1 MENKSYLKPITVTSL
16 LPQILMLIMW
26 LAQIFLTVDK
36 EFMLTS
42 AWPTPYKDAFNEDFT
57 LYYIFYSA
65 AILLICILS
74 IINSRLTVA
83 SLPFILAFEIYTFI
97 SPILYKSIYYS
108 TSQALRYTSAAFNVT
123 EKFFYTHTLK
133 SIIVIAV
140 VVMLFFAILSR
151 NKKIVVILFTISL
164 LITVVYLIFEIINV
178 SDTSALSDYQSQ
190 LIPKSAVIGVLRMTT
205 LIPLFFVGFPT
216 KE

>member
-1 MENKSYLKPITVTSL
+1 
-16 LPQILMLIMW
+16 
-26 LAQIFLTVDK
+26 
-36 EFMLTS
+36 
-42 AWPTPYKDAFNEDFT
+42 
-57 LYYIFYSA
+57 
-65 AILLICILS
+65 
-74 IINSRLTVA
+74 
-83 SLPFILAFEIYTFI
+83 
-97 SPILYKSIYYS
+97 
-108 TSQALRYTSAAFNVT
+108 
-123 EKFFYTHTLK
+123 
-133 SIIVIAV
+133 
-140 VVMLFFAILSR
+140 MLFFAILSR